1 MTTIS
6 TFFGLQTALRGLISQ
21 QQAIDVTGHN
31 IANANTPGYSRQEAV
46 LAPTQPFG
54 VPANSVLTGAGA
66 QLGSGVDV
74 ASIRRIRDQFLDL
87 QYRAQN
93 MSLGDTSTRADSL
106 DQVELALGEPSDNGL
121 SAQLGKFWSAW
132 SDVANAP
139 ENAGA
144 RTALVTTAQTLAST
158 FKTISDQLTT
168 VAQQAQTQ
176 YNGITGPSGDVAAA
190 AKELAGLN
198 TSIRDAVFR
207 GQQPNDLMDRR
218 DQLLD
223 QLSSLAQTSVTDLG
237 DGSVKVDFGGVTLVD
252 PSATGGY
259 TWPQTLSATPG
270 GKLGALADLAS
281 PTGQPLTYL
290 SQLDAVAASLVTSVN
305 ALHTSTPFFSTT
317 GTTAAT
323 ISVVA
328 TAATVQAGSTAT
340 TGANDVAQAIAALR
354 GGATDQAYG
363 ALVARIGTEV
373 QANERAQ
380 TTAQTL
386 VGAVDDRRQSV
397 AGVSLDEEMTNLIRF
412 QRGYQ
417 ASARTMT
424 TMDDMLDTLI
434 SRTGRVGL

>member
-6 TFFGLQTALRGLISQ
+6 TFFGLQTSLRGLIAQ

-46 LAPTQPFG
+46 LEPTQPFN
-54 VPANSVLTGAGA
+54 VPANSALTGAGA

-106 DQVELALGEPSDNGL
+106 DQVELAFGEPSDNGL
-121 SAQLGKFWSAW
+121 NAQLAKFWSAW

-144 RTALVTTAQTLAST
+144 RTALVTNAQTLTST

-198 TSIRDAVFR
+198 TSIKDAVFR
-207 GQQPNDLMDRR
+207 GQQPNDLEDRR

-223 QLSSLAQTSVTDLG
+223 QLSGLAQTSVTDLG
-237 DGSVKVDFGGVTLVD
+237 DGSLKVDFGGVTLVD
-252 PSATGGY
+252 PSAAGGY

-281 PTGQPLTYL
+281 PTGQPLSYL
-290 SQLDAVAASLVTSVN
+290 SQLDGVAADLVAKVN
-305 ALHTSTPFFSTT
+305 ALHTATPFFSTT

-323 ISVVA
+323 IGVVA
-328 TAATVQAGSTAT
+328 TAATVQAGSTGA

-354 GGATDQAYG
+354 GGSTDQAYG
-363 ALVARIGTEV
+363 ALVAQVGTQV
-373 QANERAQ
+373 QANARAQ
-380 TTAQTL
+380 TTAQSL
-386 VGAVDDRRQSV
+386 VSAVDDRRQSV
-397 AGVSLDEEMTNLIRF
+397 AGVSLDEEMTNLMRF

-417 ASARTMT
+417 ASARAMT

-434 SRTGRVGL
+434 SRTGKVGL